1 VENLVVSSGS
11 VEVEVEGARQALRP
25 GDAIVF
31 EADSPHVY
39 RNPGDAEAV
48 MFLVMTYAETVG

>member
-1 VENLVVSSGS
+1 V
-11 VEVEVEGARQALRP
+11 LRT

-39 RNPGDAEAV
+39 RNAGEGEAL
-48 MFLVMTYAETVG
+48 MYLVMTYAETVG